1 MGLPKTLQMLC
12 TLTHYYHVSQNQL
25 GLPRKLPHLLTTSFV
40 MVILMITGSSLDY
53 FIPIYQIIF
62 QFFILIMI
70 PKPNKMKPF
79 SLKESTHKKTWK
91 GLQRHYVT
99 RTGLLYYP
107 VKIPRGPIP
116 CSLTNSRR
124 YTKNVSHWSHINLGI
139 KHGNLGWQRVLRT
152 RLTEK
157 TNCIFV
163 NRRPITQSMR
173 GYIKIQEQAQ

>member
-1 MGLPKTLQMLC
+1 MGLPKTLLMLC

-53 FIPIYQIIF
+53 FILIYQIIF
-62 QFFILIMI
+62 QFSILIMI

-79 SLKESTHKKTWK
+79 SLRESTHKKTWR

-124 YTKNVSHWSHINLGI
+124 YMKNVSHWSHINLGI

-173 GYIKIQEQAQ
+173 GYNM